1 MSAGSIRCDVSRNP
15 CDASGEVGGESVP
28 VWIVPAILPS
38 ERNGVMNEPATHALL
53 QGALC
58 AFNAC
63 FVDPRGTVERE
74 CRVSAGSPAIGNS
87 FGKRQVGAAT
97 QE

>member
-1 MSAGSIRCDVSRNP
+1 MSAGLIRCDVSGNP
-15 CDASGEVGGESVP
+15 CDFGKVGRARVP
-28 VWIVPAILPS
+28 VWVVPTILPS
-38 ERNGVMNEPATHALL
+38 ERNGVMNEQANHALL
-53 QGALC
+53 QRALC

-87 FGKRQVGAAT
+87 FGKRQVSAVT